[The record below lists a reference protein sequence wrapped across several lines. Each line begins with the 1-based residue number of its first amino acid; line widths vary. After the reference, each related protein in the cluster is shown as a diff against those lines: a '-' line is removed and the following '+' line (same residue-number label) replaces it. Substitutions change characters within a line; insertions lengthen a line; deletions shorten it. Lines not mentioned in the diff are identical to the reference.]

1 MFNTMPRYFDL
12 DQYTN
17 DFKAQFEE
25 TTGKSIEELQN
36 EYKINQLNAFGS
48 GNSFQK
54 INRQILRR
62 TGRICR

>member
-1 MFNTMPRYFDL
+1 MPRYFDL

-62 TGRICR
+62 TGKDLPIN